1 MQDDGSTWKLFR
13 SCMPVG
19 HLAKR
24 VDGMAHPDRLNEGP
38 SERTAN
44 GQEPKDGERER
55 GGGRRAEHRRTAER
69 EREGERP
76 RCGARPPSASV
87 HPSIGSARASTRG
100 REGEGVRAAG
110 RAPAPMQLVVE
121 IAQKSVSE
129 NAALNVKMLGMSRSQ
144 WELQRAHASILNRS
158 FRRLIAN
165 RPVPT

>member
-1 MQDDGSTWKLFR
+1 MEKESAAAAAADGQSI
-13 SCMPVG
+13 
-19 HLAKR
+19 
-24 VDGMAHPDRLNEGP
+24 
-38 SERTAN
+38 
-44 GQEPKDGERER
+44 
-55 GGGRRAEHRRTAER
+55 GGLPR

-129 NAALNVKMLGMSRSQ
+129 NAALNVKMLGMSRTVNGNYN
-144 WELQRAHASILNRS
+144 EHM
-158 FRRLIAN
+158 
-165 RPVPT
+165 RPY